1 MTAHDMKRRGR
12 PGRSHHWV
20 LALGLIPF
28 AMGCPASD
36 EPAANDGESPR
47 APDAQTQ
54 VSGTP
59 DGSMDDARSPAPG
72 HAWVIFGADT
82 VVAEVAA
89 TADQRAAGLM
99 YREEVPDGTGMLF
112 VFQDNEVRAFWMAN
126 TYVPLDIAYMD
137 PSYRIV
143 DIVQMEPLVT
153 ETYPSSAPAMFAL
166 EVRQGWF
173 AEQGIDVGDQAEV
186 VFGVGAGR

>member
-1 MTAHDMKRRGR
+1 MTAHNMKRKSR
-12 PGRSHHWV
+12 PRRSHHWV

-28 AMGCPASD
+28 AMGCPATD
-36 EPAANDGESPR
+36 ERAANNR
-47 APDAQTQ
+47 QAPPASDAQAQ
-54 VSGTP
+54 VSGAP
-59 DGSMDDARSPAPG
+59 EGSMRNAPSPAVG

-89 TADQRAAGLM
+89 TADQRADGLM

-126 TYVPLDIAYMD
+126 TYVALDIAYMD

-173 AEQGIDVGDQAEV
+173 AQEGIGVGDQAEV

>member
-1 MTAHDMKRRGR
+1 M
-12 PGRSHHWV
+12 

-28 AMGCPASD
+28 AIGCLATD
-36 EPAANDGESPR
+36 EPAANNGQEPPAS
-47 APDAQTQ
+47 DAQGQ

-59 DGSMDDARSPAPG
+59 ERSMGVAPSPAAG

-89 TADQRAAGLM
+89 TADQRADGLM

-153 ETYPSSAPAMFAL
+153 DTYPSSAPAMFAL

-173 AEQGIDVGDQAEV
+173 AEEGIGVGDQAEV

>member
-1 MTAHDMKRRGR
+1 MTAHNMTRKGR
-12 PGRSHHWV
+12 PGRSHHWLLV
-20 LALGLIPF
+20 LGLIPF
-28 AMGCPASD
+28 AMGCPATD
-36 EPAANDGESPR
+36 DRPANDGQ
-47 APDAQTQ
+47 APPSSDAQAR

-59 DGSMDDARSPAPG
+59 ERSVSDARAPAAG

-89 TADQRAAGLM
+89 TADQRADGLM

-143 DIVQMEPLVT
+143 DIVPMEPLVT
-153 ETYPSSAPAMFAL
+153 DTYPSSAPAMFAL

-173 AEQGIDVGDQAEV
+173 AEQGIGVGDQAEV